1 MAEANADI
9 TNRLITKVGTGIATV
24 PPSADHRNGDWVETD
39 IYDGELY
46 MNLTDGKLYTSNS
59 GVVQEIGASSPD
71 TNLGNTNL
79 TADANRTYT
88 LNGSLSSDTLAFK
101 TGGGIDVLSV
111 RGDDTIYIPTGRV
124 GIGNAPNSVTK
135 LIINSTGLNYGFRDI
150 GSPTTANFY
159 AVNPSKV
166 GFLAGQVQDG
176 GEGMRS
182 ETTITS
188 GGCELY
194 KANLPVTVSTANVV
208 GVESSANVSGTAT
221 GGTLKGFKTHLRNSS
236 ANNIGI
242 EFNISG
248 AVGDNV
254 AVDIIAGDIRVPTG
268 ALGFTGTGTYTTLTI
283 EKGIITNA
291 V

>member
-101 TGGGIDVLSV
+101 TGGGSDVLSV
-111 RGDDTIYIPTGRV
+111 RGDNSLYIPTGHIGHNSLPSANSQFKITGDGSIYGMSMSGTNSVAGYQSQGLGGNTPIQFYASKIVNTGFRAD
-124 GIGNAPNSVTK
+124 GNA
-135 LIINSTGLNYGFRDI
+135 I
-150 GSPTTANFY
+150 
-159 AVNPSKV
+159 
-166 GFLAGQVQDG
+166 
-176 GEGMRS
+176 
-182 ETTITS
+182 
-188 GGCELY
+188 
-194 KANLPVTVSTANVV
+194 
-208 GVESSANVSGTAT
+208 GTAT
-221 GGTLKGFKTHLRNSS
+221 RYGFDASIINTNS
-236 ANNIGI
+236 
-242 EFNISG
+242 
-248 AVGDNV
+248 VDNV
-254 AVDIIAGDIRVPTG
+254 CFRANAVNAGAGNATAIHIVAGDVKLPTG
-268 ALGFTGTGTYTTLTI
+268 AIGFTGTGTYTTLTI